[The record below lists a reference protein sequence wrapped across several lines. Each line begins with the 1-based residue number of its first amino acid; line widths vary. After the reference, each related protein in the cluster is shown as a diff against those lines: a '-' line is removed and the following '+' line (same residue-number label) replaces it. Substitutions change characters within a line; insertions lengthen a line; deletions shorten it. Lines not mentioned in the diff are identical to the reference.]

1 MTISV
6 EGGNEIVIPVSQT
19 GKPAEGTV
27 IDILTADLFTSTG
40 TSYTDFSDVKSYS
53 SAVYAGNT
61 AKNGTNLRVRDKE
74 NSGIVTTVSAGKV
87 KSISIEWASTTDR
100 TLNIYGSN
108 TPFSSSADLYG
119 SIEPIAT
126 IVYGETNY
134 VTIEGDYAYIG
145 LRSSKS
151 MIELSKIEITWE
163 IAE

>member
-1 MTISV
+1 M
-6 EGGNEIVIPVSQT
+6 
-19 GKPAEGTV
+19 
-27 IDILTADLFTSTG
+27 
-40 TSYTDFSDVKSYS
+40 
-53 SAVYAGNT
+53 
-61 AKNGTNLRVRDKE
+61 
-74 NSGIVTTVSAGKV
+74 

-126 IVYGETNY
+126 IVYGETNSA
-134 VTIEGDYAYIG
+134 TIEGDYAYIG
-145 LRSSKS
+145 LRSSKG